1 MNDEVI
7 YLSVDGTERRYVLHR
22 PAVLPV
28 GLPSPAVVMLDGRG
42 GTPWT
47 AMKSSGWSALA
58 DREGF
63 LVAYPE
69 ATRLDPT
76 GPLHF
81 LTNPQMW
88 NAGWGGSDVERPAVD
103 DVGFLDRVFEDL
115 VARGADSARL
125 YLCGFS
131 NGASMTFR
139 FASERP
145 ERVAAIGTVAGH
157 FRGTVEGVASPVPLM
172 HIFGTLDPLNPFD
185 GGLVELPWGRTE
197 WRPPARRSAENWA
210 RRNGWEEGPLKES
223 GDGLLI
229 DRWGMPGDPREVVF
243 VAVEGLGHVWPGGRR
258 LLPEPLVGRSCD
270 RFRATEAL
278 WEFFCRHR
286 RPPAADGVE
295 GES

>member
-7 YLSVDGTERRYVLHR
+7 YLSVAGAERRYVLHR
-22 PAVLPV
+22 PASLPAD
-28 GLPSPAVVMLDGRG
+28 SIAPAVVMLDGRG

-58 DREGF
+58 DREGV

-69 ATRLDPT
+69 ATRLDPA

-103 DVGFLDRVFEDL
+103 DVGFLARVFEDL
-115 VARGADSARL
+115 VARGADPARI

-139 FASERP
+139 FASECP

-157 FRGTVEGVASPVPLM
+157 FRGPVEGAALPVPLM
-172 HIFGTLDPLNPFD
+172 HIFGTVDPLNPFE

-197 WRPPARRSAENWA
+197 WRPPARRSAEIWA
-210 RRNGWEEGPLKES
+210 RRNGWDGSPKIDSSEGRW
-223 GDGLLI
+223 I
-229 DRWGMPGDPREVVF
+229 QRWGEPGDPREVVF

-278 WEFFCRHR
+278 WEFFARHR
-286 RPPAADGVE
+286 RPPAAERVE
-295 GES
+295 GKS